1 MEYGPSVSQQPGVA
15 HRPVCPSRRHP
26 TPVLEERGGRRVT
39 MPVGSAAIFEDGD
52 TTETFT
58 FDQPRDQLQL
68 DQIISHLVDM

>member
-1 MEYGPSVSQQPGVA
+1 
-15 HRPVCPSRRHP
+15 
-26 TPVLEERGGRRVT
+26 